1 MVVDSLLL
9 GATSVAEKVI
19 VVDLVSAIFF
29 PGQELVLTSQVSF

>member
-9 GATSVAEKVI
+9 DATSVAEKVI

-29 PGQELVLTSQVSF
+29 LGQELVFTNQVS

>member
-9 GATSVAEKVI
+9 DATSVAEKVI
-19 VVDLVSAIFF
+19 VVDLVSVIIF